1 MINIFFSKLNIK
13 TIQIILLIIGC
24 ILIIISLYCFNAYLV
39 SESIALTNTT
49 TTTTTINNKFIEKFN
64 INTNTNTTATSNI
77 INTTSNTINTTNTTP
92 TTTSNITT
100 PEFIIPSTTLISYA
114 DTINNNI
121 PQSGMTSSI
130 NNNNNNKKKHEN
142 LEPNLT
148 TVGTNLYVSPI
159 NNNVVNNKI
168 KSDVFPLIRI
178 E

>member
-39 SESIALTNTT
+39 SESNALTNTT
-49 TTTTTINNKFIEKFN
+49 TTTTTTTINNKSIEKFN
-64 INTNTNTTATSNI
+64 TNTNTNTTSNI
-77 INTTSNTINTTNTTP
+77 NTTNTSNTINTTNTTP

-100 PEFIIPSTTLISYA
+100 PEYIIPSTTLISYA

-130 NNNNNNKKKHEN
+130 NNNNNKKNEN

-148 TVGTNLYVSPI
+148 TVGTNLYVSQI

>member
-39 SESIALTNTT
+39 SESNALTTTT
-49 TTTTTINNKFIEKFN
+49 TTTTTINNKSIEKF
-64 INTNTNTTATSNI
+64 NTNTNTNTSN
-77 INTTSNTINTTNTTP
+77 INTTNTSNTLNTTNTTT

-100 PEFIIPSTTLISYA
+100 PEYIIPSTTLISYA

-130 NNNNNNKKKHEN
+130 NNNNNKKNEN

-148 TVGTNLYVSPI
+148 TVGTNLYVSQI